1 MSQYDGI
8 SIFAISHT
16 LHNIEGSIFLYRF
29 FVSAEGVNSM
39 DTPDYDCIGNA
50 DTTLQ
55 MQGCTFCVYPTSHSM
70 MSEMPIPSMK
80 QKLTV
85 MQIAEFFR
93 NGGVC

>member
-1 MSQYDGI
+1 M
-8 SIFAISHT
+8 
-16 LHNIEGSIFLYRF
+16 EGSLFLYRF
-29 FVSAEGVNSM
+29 FVSAEGVHSM
-39 DTPDYDCIGNA
+39 DTPDSDCIGNA